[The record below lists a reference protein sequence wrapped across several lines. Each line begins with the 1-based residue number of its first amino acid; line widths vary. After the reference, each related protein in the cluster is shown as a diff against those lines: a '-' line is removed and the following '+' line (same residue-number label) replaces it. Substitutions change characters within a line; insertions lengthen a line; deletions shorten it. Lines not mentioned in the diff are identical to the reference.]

1 MPGGYELLALL
12 VEDSHHRLVTP
23 SEPSEPSEQGEAG
36 PPDDLRSRASSH
48 GTSMLDNQL
57 GQRYDDPDLA
67 KHTEKLMGK
76 EVPLPKL
83 TDKKEEFVRWKSE
96 VTLRFPS
103 FALDDITYGGER
115 YDSVLGYTNTKYN
128 TWYNTRRVL
137 AFKAMALSLDM
148 NLRDLFKVDE
158 LRDQIEAPSPLW
170 GRITAHFTKGD
181 GAYVKKSEELMR
193 HLRAANGELEEWEHA
208 GLLLSN
214 AQLVFRELAEQHT
227 V

>member
-1 MPGGYELLALL
+1 
-12 VEDSHHRLVTP
+12 
-23 SEPSEPSEQGEAG
+23 
-36 PPDDLRSRASSH
+36 
-48 GTSMLDNQL
+48 MLDNQL

-181 GAYVKKSEELMR
+181 GVNPDYI
-193 HLRAANGELEEWEHA
+193 
-208 GLLLSN
+208 
-214 AQLVFRELAEQHT
+214 
-227 V
+227 